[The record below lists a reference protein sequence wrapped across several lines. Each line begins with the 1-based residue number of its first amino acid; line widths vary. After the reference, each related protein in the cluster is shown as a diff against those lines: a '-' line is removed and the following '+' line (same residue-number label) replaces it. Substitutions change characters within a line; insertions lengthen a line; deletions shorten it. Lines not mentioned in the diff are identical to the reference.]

1 MKLISG
7 NSNLELAK
15 RISQF
20 AGVPL
25 VKANIGRFADGE
37 VRAEIHENIRGKDAF
52 VIQSTSTPV
61 NDNVME
67 LLVMIDALKRAS
79 ARRITAVLPYFGYAR
94 QDRKTMSRAPISAKL
109 LADLIT
115 TAGANRVLTVDLH
128 AGQIQGFFN
137 IPVDTL
143 IARPILV
150 NDIRKRIDTD
160 NLEFVSPDA
169 GGTERARSYAKKRIN
184 GTRVSI

>member
-52 VIQSTSTPV
+52 VFV
-61 NDNVME
+61 NFCSN
-67 LLVMIDALKRAS
+67 L
-79 ARRITAVLPYFGYAR
+79 AVSKPPYVC
-94 QDRKTMSRAPISAKL
+94 L
-109 LADLIT
+109 
-115 TAGANRVLTVDLH
+115 N
-128 AGQIQGFFN
+128 
-137 IPVDTL
+137 
-143 IARPILV
+143 
-150 NDIRKRIDTD
+150 
-160 NLEFVSPDA
+160 
-169 GGTERARSYAKKRIN
+169 
-184 GTRVSI
+184 